1 MTNGG
6 TERHIRHEAPHF
18 HGRNDH
24 GSRTVQRSVE
34 PGRLDLHFSR
44 GHQYRASLNP
54 DGVALVS
61 LYPVARFTGTGAM
74 TQVITEI
81 ETLYLGRDCDA
92 FSKVLGRGVW
102 TWANGGFGADFRD
115 RKIWFPRQ
123 EIDANNGLN
132 CQFR

>member
-1 MTNGG
+1 MRLRIFMAAMTTALGLSSAVLSQG
-6 TERHIRHEAPHF
+6 DWIYISQE
-18 HGRNDH
+18 
-24 GSRTVQRSVE
+24 
-34 PGRLDLHFSR
+34 

-54 DGVALVS
+54 DGVALAS

-102 TWANGGFGADFRD
+102 TWANGGFGADFKD